1 MHFLCKKQFF
11 LSVCILYSVCSV
23 HFVPSLHF
31 VPGLQSAFGTDRLQN
46 MPAGFLQVK
55 LLEMFSQFGLV
66 YEVQV
71 IDSSDSLEGNLFFLF
86 CFSDFNPL
94 FYSQSFGNWRLE
106 FNMKNNMIVWPETIE
121 LILFGINFVG
131 DYMISTATCSA

>member
-1 MHFLCKKQFF
+1 M
-11 LSVCILYSVCSV
+11 
-23 HFVPSLHF
+23 
-31 VPGLQSAFGTDRLQN
+31 
-46 MPAGFLQVK
+46 
-55 LLEMFSQFGLV
+55 

-86 CFSDFNPL
+86 YFSDFSPL

-106 FNMKNNMIVWPETIE
+106 FNMKINMIVWLETIE

-131 DYMISTATCSA
+131 DYMILTATCSA